1 MAKEAGNTFKRRNLS
16 LDELTMTVL
25 GEIAEA
31 NGYETISRAI
41 RVLVRKYAK
50 SELGYDPFR
59 REALATHSE
68 RDTMEKGSGLESW

>member
-59 REALATHSE
+59 RQTIVAEGEGNHLERSE
-68 RDTMEKGSGLESW
+68 GLE